1 MMGAK
6 TMGMIDGQEKALIEW
21 NDINDIID
29 ELLSVL
35 DDIETNHRELDAF
48 KAPIARAIA
57 NMRADRTYSDAS
69 LAKALAPRVMR
80 SQHVAFVTA
89 ELLWNDLAAMF

>member
-1 MMGAK
+1 
-6 TMGMIDGQEKALIEW
+6 MGMIDGQEKALMAW

-29 ELLSVL
+29 ELLRVL

-57 NMRADRTYSDAS
+57 NMRADRTFSDARI
-69 LAKALAPRVMR
+69 AKALAPRVMR
-80 SQHVAFVTA
+80 PQQVAFVTA
-89 ELLWNDLAAMF
+89 EMLRDDLVAMF